1 MPDAIATTRL
11 QRFAA
16 AAGRAWRFLCAAA
29 RLAIG
34 VPDYDTY
41 VAHLRRVH
49 PDKPVPSYAEFF
61 DERQRARFG
70 GTGSRCC

>member
-1 MPDAIATTRL
+1 MWRSRLNITIAALR
-11 QRFAA
+11 R
-16 AAGRAWRFLCAAA
+16 AGRFLRACA

-41 VAHLRRVH
+41 VAHLKRLH
-49 PDKPVPSYAEFF
+49 PDRPIPTYAEFF

>member
-1 MPDAIATTRL
+1 MW
-11 QRFAA
+11 RFPSRQDVAA
-16 AAGRAWRFLCAAA
+16 ALARAWRFLRASA

-41 VAHLRRVH
+41 VAHLRRMH
-49 PDKPVPSYAEFF
+49 PDRSVPTYAEFF

>member
-1 MPDAIATTRL
+1 MWRFPPKADIVARL
-11 QRFAA
+11 
-16 AAGRAWRFLCAAA
+16 GRAWRFLRASA
-29 RLAIG
+29 RLAVG

-49 PDKPVPSYAEFF
+49 PDAPVPTYAEFF
-61 DERQRARFG
+61 DERQKARFG